1 MTGGACCTGGSGGD
15 ELSVFQLFRKIN
27 KAVTELILARLH
39 PEGFLGGWGGGGV
52 CMLVVKGGQ
61 QHLAFLLHF
70 SSVLSLREILLKLSM
85 SSLS

>member
-39 PEGFLGGWGGGGV
+39 PEGFLGGWGVCVCVGG
-52 CMLVVKGGQ
+52 
-61 QHLAFLLHF
+61 
-70 SSVLSLREILLKLSM
+70 
-85 SSLS
+85 